1 MRIIAGEYKSRIIK
15 SPRKRSTHPMSEKI
29 RGAIFNS
36 MGDISG
42 LTIFDPYAGSG
53 AIGFEA
59 LSRGAKSVLACEV
72 EGKAFDVIKENAEK
86 LGLDELKFKVVQANC
101 VTYIKN
107 NPNEFDIIFC
117 DPPYYDVRPNQ
128 LDKISKHVAR
138 GGLFILSLPL
148 SEVSL
153 EFDGFSEVSSK
164 KYGNAQIK
172 FLKKL
177 ALHK

>member
-59 LSRGAKSVLACEV
+59 LSRGAKSVLACEI
-72 EGKAFDVIKENAEK
+72 EGKAYDVIKENAER
-86 LGLDELKFKVVQANC
+86 LRLEEPNFKVVQANC

-107 NPNEFDIIFC
+107 NPKEFDIVIC
-117 DPPYYDVRPNQ
+117 DPPYNNVKPDQIEALAKYTKKN
-128 LDKISKHVAR
+128 
-138 GGLFILSLPL
+138 GLLLLSLPP
-148 SEVSL
+148 SEVLLTFKSFK
-153 EFDGFSEVSSK
+153 EIHSK
-164 KYGNAQIK
+164 KYGDAH
-172 FLKKL
+172 LKYLQKE
-177 ALHK
+177 